1 MRTRRF
7 MALPCRNVAWNFE
20 VIRNKNLKKSV
31 GVRAL
36 DYQGVDVI
44 CRDEQGMKLNSVV
57 GC

>member
-1 MRTRRF
+1 

-44 CRDEQGMKLNSVV
+44 CRDEHGMKLNSVV